1 MMTKAANLAN
11 PATKAALKATN
22 MKDIVDGG
30 YVLIG
35 SPDEVVE
42 QIRHVGTS
50 LNVGHLMLLL
60 QYGNMS
66 KDTTKYNTRLFAE
79 KVMPKVKDLFGDWED
94 KWWPK
99 PMAKGQRAAVPAF
112 RPQTRRG
119 GVSLVSEPKTT
130 HRRGQRLPL
139 PRLDQG
145 QRAQARL
152 PRRPGRPAALAAV
165 PRQAGRDAHGDR
177 AVAAGLSRR
186 DRPYRCS
193 TRISTGC
200 WRCASSSTRAG
211 LAGAD
216 LVGAS
221 VGGAFAAEMAAIFP
235 AHVRKLA
242 LIAPFG
248 LFDEEEPAADP
259 VGAAQGQRRR
269 PDVRRRREMERAG
282 RAARRRQFD
291 RMADRDDARLRSRR
305 PRLLAARQYPAG
317 KAAAA

>member
-11 PATKAALKATN
+11 PSTKAALKATN

-66 KDTTKYNTRLFAE
+66 KDVTKYNTRLFAE
-79 KVMPKVKDLFGDWED
+79 KVMPQVKDLFGDWED

-112 RPQTRRG
+112 RPQTARRG
-119 GVSLVSEPKTT
+119 VAVVSEPKTT
-130 HRRGQRLPL
+130 TVEINGFPCRVWTKGSGPKLGFLAGLGGL
-139 PRLDQG
+139 PRWLPFLD
-145 QRAQARL
+145 R
-152 PRRPGRPAALAAV
+152 
-165 PRQAGRDAHGDR
+165 AGRDAHRDR

-186 DRPYRCS
+186 RPAIPSS

-200 WRCASSSTRAG
+200 WRCASSS
-211 LAGAD
+211 
-216 LVGAS
+216 
-221 VGGAFAAEMAAIFP
+221 I
-235 AHVRKLA
+235 
-242 LIAPFG
+242 
-248 LFDEEEPAADP
+248 
-259 VGAAQGQRRR
+259 
-269 PDVRRRREMERAG
+269 
-282 RAARRRQFD
+282 RAAWPAPTSWALRW
-291 RMADRDDARLRSRR
+291 AARSR
-305 PRLLAARQYPAG
+305 PRWRRSSPRMCASSA
-317 KAAAA
+317 